1 MRRISMAE
9 APKTLDRDEQRLAEL
24 GYKQDLSRVWS
35 GFSNFAIS
43 FTIISI
49 LAGCFTTY
57 QQAWLYGGPVNIS
70 WGWPIIVGLIMFVAL
85 SMSELASAYP
95 TAGGPYWWAY
105 QLGGAGWSWFT
116 GWFNVIGL
124 IAIVASVDYAAAV
137 FGSTLFNL
145 WGVDVGVINWADGA
159 SLRDIFALFVVLL
172 ILHALV
178 NIYSSHLVALLNNI
192 SVWWHLFGFAA
203 IVLIL
208 IFVPDRHQS
217 ANFVFTETMN
227 ASGFDGGAT
236 SGLVFLLLVVPVGW
250 LLTMYTETGYDASAH
265 VAEETHDAEMA
276 AAKGIWRA
284 VLYSGILGYV
294 VLLAITFAATDLK
307 AIAAGIPPI
316 GAGYAPTIFI
326 SAMSDGWAETVI
338 LLALVGQIF
347 CGMACLTSCSRTFY
361 AFSRDH
367 AVPGWQLWA
376 KVDKRHVP
384 VYSVLICAV
393 VALIITIPALKL
405 NSLGYLWAFYAVT
418 TAGTMGLYAAYVI
431 PVYLRWRKGDS
442 FQTGAWN
449 LGAKYKWMNPI
460 AVVWVII
467 CLVAFSLP
475 FYTQGLPWRDDFD
488 WTWLN
493 YGPILLFG
501 VIILAGIWWL
511 LGANKRYTG
520 PVRTIEF
527 DEAMRVLD
535 DAKPAEA
542 PGS

>member
-1 MRRISMAE
+1 MSQTPM
-9 APKTLDRDEQRLAEL
+9 DRDEQRLAEL

-57 QQAWLYGGPVNIS
+57 QQAWLYGGPVNIA
-70 WGWPIIVGLIMFVAL
+70 WGWPIIVGLILFVAL

-137 FGSTLFNL
+137 FGSTLFSL
-145 WGVDVGVINWADGA
+145 WGVDLGVVNWADGA
-159 SLRDIFALFVVLL
+159 SLRDIFFLFVVLL
-172 ILHALV
+172 ILHSLV
-178 NIYSSHLVALLNNI
+178 NIYSSQLVALLNNI
-192 SVWWHLFGFAA
+192 SVFWHLFGFAA
-203 IVLIL
+203 ILLIL

-217 ANFVFTETMN
+217 VDFVFTETIN
-227 ASGFDGGAT
+227 GSGFDGGAT
-236 SGLVFLLLVVPVGW
+236 SGIVFLLLVVPVGW

-276 AAKGIWRA
+276 AAKGIWRS
-284 VLYSGILGYV
+284 VFYSGVLGYV
-294 VLLAITFAATDLK
+294 ILLAITFAAVDIE
-307 AIAAGIPPI
+307 AITAGIPPI
-316 GAGYAPTIFI
+316 GAGYAPAIFT
-326 SAMSDGWAETVI
+326 SAMSEGWAETVI

-361 AFSRDH
+361 AFSRDR
-367 AVPGWQLWA
+367 ATPGWQLWSR
-376 KVDKRHVP
+376 VDKRHVP
-384 VYSVLICAV
+384 VYAVICCA
-393 VALIITIPALKL
+393 ALAMIITLPALKV
-405 NSLGYLWAFYAVT
+405 NEAGYLWAFFAVT
-418 TAGTMGLYAAYVI
+418 GAGTMGLYAAYVI
-431 PVYLRWRKGDS
+431 PVYLRWRAGDS
-442 FQTGAWN
+442 FKTGAWN
-449 LGAKYKWMNPI
+449 LGSKYKWMNPI
-460 AVVWVII
+460 AVVWVLI

-475 FYTQGLPWRDDFD
+475 YYIGGLPWEDEWDV
-488 WTWLN
+488 TWLN
-493 YGPILLFG
+493 YAPILLFG
-501 VIILAGIWWL
+501 LMILVAIWWV

-527 DEAMRVLD
+527 DEAMRVID
-535 DAKPAEA
+535 EA
-542 PGS
+542 PAGGPAAAGD